1 MSKVIKSIG
10 SIFGGID
17 KPKVDVSKYASQVGG
32 QPTPEEIAEQRAALA
47 AQGRRP
53 KEEEMQKQK
62 EMGIRPL
69 QGSNSISSFWT

>member
-17 KPKVDVSKYASQVGG
+17 KPKVDTSRYRTQVGG
-32 QPTPEEIAEQRAALA
+32 ARTPEEIAEQRAALA

-53 KEEEMQKQK
+53 KEEEMRRQQ
-62 EMGIRPL
+62 ELGVRPL
-69 QGSNSISSFWT
+69 QGSGSTSSFWT